1 MHTFSVVIA
10 TRNRQALLAE
20 TLQALSAQD
29 WPADS
34 FEIIVADNG
43 STDATPGVVAE
54 AASRRGAPLVR
65 YLFVPEPGKSTAVNQ
80 ALPLANG
87 DFIAFTDDD
96 VRPEP
101 DWLTRFAKAFTE
113 TRADF
118 VAGRVRPA
126 WESTPP
132 DWLSPSVYGVIA
144 VPENGDAR
152 LDIKPGEHR
161 VVPIGANMAVRRS
174 VIGHIG
180 GLRVD
185 LGKLEGS
192 LRTGEDHE
200 FFLRMLHAG
209 FRGIYEPTAV
219 VHHRVGNER
228 LDRGYF
234 RRWLHQNGRDVAGL
248 DRVYSRPSVARV
260 LRVPRYLWR
269 QAISDS
275 FAATGAALR
284 SDRAQRFG
292 SVARLVWFA
301 GYLREAWFGK
311 PQTSAAPG
319 TKESD
324 SGSPFVSQAS

>member
-29 WPADS
+29 WPTDA

-43 STDATPGVVAE
+43 STDDTPGVVAE
-54 AASRRGAPLVR
+54 AARRRGAPLVR
-65 YLFVPEPGKSTAVNQ
+65 YLFVPEPGKSAAVNQ
-80 ALPLANG
+80 ALSLAHG

-101 DWLTRFAKAFTE
+101 DWLKQFAAAFAE

-144 VPENGDAR
+144 VPENGDVR
-152 LDIKPGEHR
+152 LDIKPGQDQ

-174 VIGHIG
+174 VISHIG

-209 FRGIYEPTAV
+209 FRGIYEPTAL
-219 VHHRVGNER
+219 VHHRVGTER

-234 RRWLHQNGRDVAGL
+234 RRWLHQNGRDVARL
-248 DRVYSRPSVARV
+248 DRAYSGRGVAR
-260 LRVPRYLWR
+260 LLGVPRYLWR
-269 QAISDS
+269 QAVSDS
-275 FAATGAALR
+275 AAAIGAAVR
-284 SDRAQRFG
+284 NDRAERFG
-292 SVARLVWFA
+292 SVGRLIWFA
-301 GYLREAWFGK
+301 GYLRETWFGRSRVFVAPEPK
-311 PQTSAAPG
+311 P
-319 TKESD
+319 SD
-324 SGSPFVSQAS
+324 SRSPFASQAS